1 MPSLI
6 ELGTL
11 TDLDVLA
18 TEMRRRIEARGF
30 AEPKAFLK
38 MTEQILVDH
47 PSVRALV
54 LPAGT
59 VIDGDL
65 HLDYDGLDSR
75 IGTIAALGDLEVK
88 GRIVNADSDGGPFF
102 LADGNVVARQIVMGG
117 ASFVVLGS
125 VKSAGV
131 VFCDYNHGTFLV
143 GGDVAAPALITN
155 DQMVEVAGAIT
166 GLVIGDDEGNMRDLL
181 VAEVFEDPDDPDDQ
195 WPDGDLM
202 RERLATGLPV
212 LKSGW

>member
-18 TEMRRRIEARGF
+18 AEMKRRIEARGF

-38 MTEQILVDH
+38 MAEQILVDH
-47 PSVRALV
+47 PSSRALV

-65 HLDYDGLDSR
+65 FLDYDGLDSR

-102 LADGNVVARQIVMGG
+102 LADGNVTARQIVMGG

-125 VKSAGV
+125 VMSAGV

-143 GGDVAAPALITN
+143 GGNVNAPAVITN
-155 DQMVEVAGAIT
+155 DHMIEVAGAIS
-166 GLVIGDDEGNMRDLL
+166 GLVIGDEEGNMRDML
-181 VAEVFEDPDDPDDQ
+181 VPDVFEDPNDSDDQ

-202 RERLATGLPV
+202 RERLTAGLPV
-212 LKSGW
+212 LKNAV